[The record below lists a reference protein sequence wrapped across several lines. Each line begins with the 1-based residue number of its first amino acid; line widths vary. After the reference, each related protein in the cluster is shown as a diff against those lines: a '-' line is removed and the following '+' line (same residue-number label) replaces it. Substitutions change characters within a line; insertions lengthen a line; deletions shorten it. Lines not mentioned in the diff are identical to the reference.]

1 MLRRRHATPP
11 PGKLQSAPVT
21 VTKREVHRGDR
32 FAGGGRGV
40 SSGST
45 GSCTQ
50 LPKDRRLP
58 SRHPGSYREA
68 WRVGARIL
76 GWGPGLATLL
86 PPPPPAP
93 LDGQVPCTCQG

>member
-1 MLRRRHATPP
+1 MPRRRHTIPP

-21 VTKREVHRGDR
+21 VTKCEVHRRDR
-32 FAGGGRGV
+32 FAGGGRAV
-40 SSGST
+40 SSGS
-45 GSCTQ
+45 CNR

-58 SRHPGSYREA
+58 SRRPGSHREA

-86 PPPPPAP
+86 PPPSTGPP
-93 LDGQVPCTCQG
+93 